1 MKDLKKYVTY
11 FLLFLLAYLLSK
23 EIKEGFINFFPGNPL
38 PPGQLPRRKHCRN
51 VPLFYR

>member
-23 EIKEGFINFFPGNPL
+23 EIKEGLVNFIPRLPL
-38 PPGQLPRRKHCRN
+38 PPGQLPRRRHSRN